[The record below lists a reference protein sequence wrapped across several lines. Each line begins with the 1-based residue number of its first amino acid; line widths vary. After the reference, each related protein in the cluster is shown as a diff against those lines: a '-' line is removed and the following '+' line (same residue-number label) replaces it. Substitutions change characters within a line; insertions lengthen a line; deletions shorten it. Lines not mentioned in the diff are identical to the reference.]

1 MKHLKDILISIAII
15 AVLIGIDQITKV
27 IAFKHLEEGVT
38 IKAIPHLFK
47 FILVR
52 NDGAAFSMLE
62 GKQWLFYI
70 ITILALFGFGF
81 LMKDCDFVKLPIY
94 TISLCLVISGTIGNF
109 IDRVIFGSVRDFVT
123 FDFMSFAVFNFADM
137 CLTVGV
143 IMLIIDFIFGATG
156 KLWTKSS

>member
-1 MKHLKDILISIAII
+1 MKHLKDILISVAII
-15 AVLIGIDQITKV
+15 LALIGIDQLTKV

-47 FILVR
+47 FVLVR

-81 LMKDCDFVKLPIY
+81 LMKDSDFTKLPIY
-94 TISLCLVISGTIGNF
+94 TVCLCMIISGTIGNF
-109 IDRVIFGSVRDFVT
+109 IDRVNFGSVRDFVT
-123 FDFMSFAVFNFADM
+123 FDFMSFAVFNFADI

-143 IMLIIDFIFGATG
+143 IGLALDFIFGATG